1 MFDLAVNGGGQLTVK
16 FERPGY
22 CPVQRQVVTPW
33 TDYLCLPDVILMAMD
48 PVANPVT
55 LGNNSFQLARG
66 SAQTDGDGARQATLL
81 LSAGTSANLVVN
93 GAAQKVNSL
102 NIRATEFTVGTK
114 GSATMPAPLPGNS
127 AFTYCVELSAD
138 EAVAAGASTVQ
149 FDRPLYFY
157 VENFLGFP
165 AGQAVP
171 TGYFDRDKKA
181 WVASPNGRV
190 IKVLSVSN
198 GIAAVDANGDGGP
211 DSAAELGSLGF
222 TDEELRRVASL
233 YVPGQTLWRVAVTHF
248 SPWDCNWPGGPPP
261 DAKSPPTP
269 GGGPNPDDNC
279 PGSGSIIQI
288 ERQSLGEAVDIVG
301 THFQLHYH
309 SRRARGYLPPYTLRI
324 PLSENSIPASLK
336 RIDLQI
342 EVAGRLF
349 NQSFSPTTNQL
360 FVFTWDGLDAYGR
373 TLAGSYPVT
382 VRLGYVYPASYYLP
396 GQFEQAF
403 ARFSDSVVAGNRA
416 REEITIWKSWKGFVG
431 NLLSDTA
438 GLGNWTFDI
447 HHAYDPRSRTLHFG
461 DGRRRS
467 ANALDLTV
475 IRTFAG
481 GAFASPANGDGG
493 PATGARLAVPSGLA
507 VAADGSVYI
516 AEGVGQRVRK
526 VLPNGTI
533 TTIVGSLNGQNCGGN
548 TNPCGDGGPALSA
561 LLSSPAGIALGPD
574 GALYIADR
582 GSSRIRKVDTNG
594 IIVTIAGTGVAA
606 FTGDGG
612 PATQATLNS
621 PYGVSVGPDGLV
633 YICDTGN
640 SRVRRIGADGI
651 ITTIV
656 GGPIIPGVAIGD
668 GGPASQAELNSPYRV
683 TFGSDGSMYIVDRG
697 QGRIRRIGADGII
710 STVAGTG
717 KISSYGGDGGQAAL
731 ADLNGP
737 GDIAIAADGSFYIA
751 DQGNLRVR
759 LVGPEGV
766 ISTFAGTGISGYS
779 GDGGPATG
787 AKLDEPTDVALGPDG
802 SLFISDWFNGRVRK
816 VSSALPGFSDEE
828 ILIPAE
834 DGGEVYVFDNS
845 GRHLQTLD
853 GFTKAV
859 RYQFSYDS
867 EGHLNTIEDG
877 DHNVTTVERDASG
890 LARAIISPY
899 QQKTTFTL
907 DTNGYF
913 ASITNP
919 ANERFSFTYG
929 DTGLMAA
936 MTNPRSNIWNFAYDD
951 FGRLI
956 EDRDPIGGFK
966 ALARVEGSA
975 EFSVEVRTALGRT
988 NRYDVSQLPAGSQQ
1002 EIVTFPTGLQT
1013 QSWQGTDGSTTN
1025 HYADGV
1031 VVTEQMGP
1039 DPRWGM
1045 LASLP
1050 ASNITV
1056 FPGGITNV
1064 SSVSRTVILADPND
1078 PFSLTHLVDTNIV
1091 NGRIYLRT
1099 FNTTNRVET
1108 NSTPAGRQIV
1118 TTYDSLMR
1126 PIRQEMPGL
1135 APIQYSYDSRGRLA
1149 STIWGTETR
1158 ARTNLYFY
1166 DGSGNLTN
1174 VVDPLGRSTAYAY
1187 DLAGRLTRT
1196 TLPGDRLVQNSYD
1209 PDGNLV
1215 GVSPPDRPVHSF
1227 AYSPVDLTTNYSPPI
1242 VFSGTNST
1250 TYQFDV
1256 DRELTSILR
1265 PDGITVNYDWTASG
1279 CYCDRLNTIIHPR
1292 GTNTYTYDPVT
1303 GNLSRLT
1310 SPDGVELD
1318 FAYSGSF
1325 VTQEAW
1331 NGTAK
1336 GAVDYAFD
1344 NDLDVTSRRV
1354 NSGTPVSFDY
1364 DPDKLLTG
1372 AGNLA
1377 IQRNETNGL
1386 VTGTSLGG
1394 ITDSWTYDEF
1404 GQPTNYSAF
1413 FGTTTLYAF
1422 HTVRDPFGRITA
1434 RTETIGGV
1442 TTDYGYTYDPA
1453 DRLAAVTGDGSA
1465 RGNYIY
1471 DSNDNRI
1478 TVSDDRG
1485 TLSANYDNQ
1494 DRQLS
1499 LGVIRFTWTAN
1510 GELAAKSEG
1519 NQITNYKYDVFGNL
1533 LGVTLPNELVI
1544 DYLIDG
1550 RNRRVGKKVN
1560 GAMVQGFVYERALR
1574 PAAEL
1579 NGSGAIS
1586 SEFIYATRGN
1596 VPDYLIKAGQTYR
1609 ILCDEVGS
1617 PRLVVNAATGQ
1628 VAQRLDYDT
1637 FGRVLTD
1644 TAPGFQPFG
1653 FAGGIYDPDTALVRF
1668 GARDYDPETGRW
1680 TAKDAILFGG
1690 GQANLYAYVDN
1701 DPLNKRDPGGLAGF
1715 DLKQWQQ
1722 KNAKDLADSYKQ
1734 QAQNSK
1740 SNKSCLTEY
1749 KETKDKA
1756 EKNATDASQEMNK
1769 DQKNIWEG
1777 IKDALKGFG
1786 K

>member
-1 MFDLAVNGGGQLTVK
+1 MNWTKEFAVLLSLMLSGAALRAQNFRITSVGLNTNVGLNGQAEFTVTHESAPDSYYLLYRGPSPTNIPQVVALALGQNGSGELKDQARRDGAAYYRVRQVPQAQSLDVDADGLPDVYELQHPTFLNPLNAADASLDYDGDGKSNLQEYIDKTDPAKLPVDPVGVATPLKLSGNTSLADATKFLYTGANPIQAGVAAGTFDTKRLCVLRGKVFQRDNSVLPGATITISDHPEFGQTKTRADGMFDLAVNGGGQLTVK

-779 GDGGPATG
+779 
-787 AKLDEPTDVALGPDG
+787 
-802 SLFISDWFNGRVRK
+802 
-816 VSSALPGFSDEE
+816 
-828 ILIPAE
+828 
-834 DGGEVYVFDNS
+834 
-845 GRHLQTLD
+845 
-853 GFTKAV
+853 
-859 RYQFSYDS
+859 
-867 EGHLNTIEDG
+867 
-877 DHNVTTVERDASG
+877 
-890 LARAIISPY
+890 
-899 QQKTTFTL
+899 
-907 DTNGYF
+907 
-913 ASITNP
+913 
-919 ANERFSFTYG
+919 
-929 DTGLMAA
+929 
-936 MTNPRSNIWNFAYDD
+936 
-951 FGRLI
+951 
-956 EDRDPIGGFK
+956 
-966 ALARVEGSA
+966 
-975 EFSVEVRTALGRT
+975 
-988 NRYDVSQLPAGSQQ
+988 
-1002 EIVTFPTGLQT
+1002 
-1013 QSWQGTDGSTTN
+1013 
-1025 HYADGV
+1025 
-1031 VVTEQMGP
+1031 
-1039 DPRWGM
+1039 
-1045 LASLP
+1045 
-1050 ASNITV
+1050 
-1056 FPGGITNV
+1056 
-1064 SSVSRTVILADPND
+1064 
-1078 PFSLTHLVDTNIV
+1078 
-1091 NGRIYLRT
+1091 
-1099 FNTTNRVET
+1099 
-1108 NSTPAGRQIV
+1108 
-1118 TTYDSLMR
+1118 
-1126 PIRQEMPGL
+1126 
-1135 APIQYSYDSRGRLA
+1135 
-1149 STIWGTETR
+1149 
-1158 ARTNLYFY
+1158 
-1166 DGSGNLTN
+1166 
-1174 VVDPLGRSTAYAY
+1174 
-1187 DLAGRLTRT
+1187 
-1196 TLPGDRLVQNSYD
+1196 
-1209 PDGNLV
+1209 
-1215 GVSPPDRPVHSF
+1215 
-1227 AYSPVDLTTNYSPPI
+1227 
-1242 VFSGTNST
+1242 
-1250 TYQFDV
+1250 
-1256 DRELTSILR
+1256 
-1265 PDGITVNYDWTASG
+1265 
-1279 CYCDRLNTIIHPR
+1279 
-1292 GTNTYTYDPVT
+1292 
-1303 GNLSRLT
+1303 
-1310 SPDGVELD
+1310 
-1318 FAYSGSF
+1318 
-1325 VTQEAW
+1325 
-1331 NGTAK
+1331 
-1336 GAVDYAFD
+1336 
-1344 NDLDVTSRRV
+1344 
-1354 NSGTPVSFDY
+1354 
-1364 DPDKLLTG
+1364 
-1372 AGNLA
+1372 
-1377 IQRNETNGL
+1377 
-1386 VTGTSLGG
+1386 
-1394 ITDSWTYDEF
+1394 
-1404 GQPTNYSAF
+1404 
-1413 FGTTTLYAF
+1413 
-1422 HTVRDPFGRITA
+1422 
-1434 RTETIGGV
+1434 
-1442 TTDYGYTYDPA
+1442 
-1453 DRLAAVTGDGSA
+1453 
-1465 RGNYIY
+1465 
-1471 DSNDNRI
+1471 
-1478 TVSDDRG
+1478 
-1485 TLSANYDNQ
+1485 
-1494 DRQLS
+1494 
-1499 LGVIRFTWTAN
+1499 
-1510 GELAAKSEG
+1510 
-1519 NQITNYKYDVFGNL
+1519 
-1533 LGVTLPNELVI
+1533 
-1544 DYLIDG
+1544 
-1550 RNRRVGKKVN
+1550 
-1560 GAMVQGFVYERALR
+1560 
-1574 PAAEL
+1574 
-1579 NGSGAIS
+1579 
-1586 SEFIYATRGN
+1586 
-1596 VPDYLIKAGQTYR
+1596 
-1609 ILCDEVGS
+1609 
-1617 PRLVVNAATGQ
+1617 
-1628 VAQRLDYDT
+1628 
-1637 FGRVLTD
+1637 
-1644 TAPGFQPFG
+1644 
-1653 FAGGIYDPDTALVRF
+1653 
-1668 GARDYDPETGRW
+1668 
-1680 TAKDAILFGG
+1680 
-1690 GQANLYAYVDN
+1690 
-1701 DPLNKRDPGGLAGF
+1701 
-1715 DLKQWQQ
+1715 
-1722 KNAKDLADSYKQ
+1722 
-1734 QAQNSK
+1734 
-1740 SNKSCLTEY
+1740 
-1749 KETKDKA
+1749 
-1756 EKNATDASQEMNK
+1756 
-1769 DQKNIWEG
+1769 
-1777 IKDALKGFG
+1777 
-1786 K
+1786 